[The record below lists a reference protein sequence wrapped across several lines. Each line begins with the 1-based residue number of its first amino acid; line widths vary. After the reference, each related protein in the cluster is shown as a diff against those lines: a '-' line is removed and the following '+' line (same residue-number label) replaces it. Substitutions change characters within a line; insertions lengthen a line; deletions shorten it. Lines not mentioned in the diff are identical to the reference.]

1 MDYIKCMNPKELA
14 QEVNKALES
23 WSKDTDK
30 LVVAIDGYTGV
41 GKTTLLKNLVELNP
55 EVLPVNR
62 DDFQI
67 PRNKFEELMK
77 TKDDKSSIFELEM
90 NDSAKLEKL
99 VDTFRKSNEPYEIM
113 AYDGTTGENIIPKT
127 YDFSKKIMVIE
138 GVFMLHPKLLNHHWD
153 KRIYLYGD
161 IAKIDERRV
170 KREKERWGEKYFPED
185 HPDSYFRQVIIAL
198 KRYIDT
204 HKPHAIADLV
214 LRVE

>member
-1 MDYIKCMNPKELA
+1 MTPQQLA
-14 QEVNKALES
+14 IEVNKSIES

-41 GKTTLLKNLVELNP
+41 GKTTLLNNLASLNSDII
-55 EVLPVNR
+55 PVNR

-67 PRNKFEELMK
+67 PRDKFKELMQ
-77 TKDDKSSIFELEM
+77 TREDKSSIFELEM

-99 VDTFRKSNEPYEIM
+99 VDTFRKSYEPYKIV

-138 GVFMLHPKLLNHHWD
+138 GVFMLHPKLLNKLWD
-153 KRIYLYGD
+153 KRIYLKGD
-161 IAKIDERRV
+161 IDKIDERRV
-170 KREKERWGEKYFPED
+170 KREKERWGKDYFPED

-198 KRYIDT
+198 KRYIET
-204 HKPHAIADLV
+204 YNPQAVADVV
-214 LRVE
+214 LKVDS